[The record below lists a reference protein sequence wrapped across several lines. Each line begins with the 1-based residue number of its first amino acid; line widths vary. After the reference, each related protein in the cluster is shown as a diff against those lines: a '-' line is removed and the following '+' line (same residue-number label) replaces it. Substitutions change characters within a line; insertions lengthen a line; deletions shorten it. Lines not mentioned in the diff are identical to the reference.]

1 MWRSIGRNNSDR
13 GPSSSFRKGMR
24 GGRYDTVGD
33 TPSVRHF
40 SSEQPVLRNVHLVD
54 HPGATRNRSGRWKED
69 IPFPSSEDVHPSEF
83 RSKKLDDNACL
94 VLPAKGKERK
104 GKARRGEAEIT
115 RPPGTGRV
123 MDRGAKKRTPLL
135 LSSSVSF
142 SVYEMVARR
151 RDRSRRAP
159 ERRDAACTNRS
170 CVRTSTPAL
179 KPPFYRLYF
188 SSDPTPLVRKGL
200 HSSLPPLSPLSSRFF
215 YSPLGVIKV
224 SIRSIRKI
232 RFFTPHACRV
242 RFVSF

>member
-1 MWRSIGRNNSDR
+1 MEIHRPFVIFHPNSRCCVTSISSIILARRGTEAEDGRRISLFLPARMFIPLNFVRRSSTTTRV
-13 GPSSSFRKGMR
+13 SSSPR
-24 GGRYDTVGD
+24 
-33 TPSVRHF
+33 
-40 SSEQPVLRNVHLVD
+40 
-54 HPGATRNRSGRWKED
+54 
-69 IPFPSSEDVHPSEF
+69 
-83 RSKKLDDNACL
+83 
-94 VLPAKGKERK
+94 KERK

-200 HSSLPPLSPLSSRFF
+200 HSSLLPLSPLSSRFF

>member
-104 GKARRGEAEIT
+104 GKARRGRNHA
-115 RPPGTGRV
+115 
-123 MDRGAKKRTPLL
+123 
-135 LSSSVSF
+135 S
-142 SVYEMVARR
+142 ARH
-151 RDRSRRAP
+151 RSRYGSRG
-159 ERRDAACTNRS
+159 EEKDAA
-170 CVRTSTPAL
+170 A
-179 KPPFYRLYF
+179 PFLLRFLLRLRDGG
-188 SSDPTPLVRKGL
+188 SQT
-200 HSSLPPLSPLSSRFF
+200 
-215 YSPLGVIKV
+215 
-224 SIRSIRKI
+224 RSIASGARKT
-232 RFFTPHACRV
+232 RRGLYESLVCTHFNPRP
-242 RFVSF
+242 

>member
-104 GKARRGEAEIT
+104 GEARQKSRVRQAPVALWIE
-115 RPPGTGRV
+115 GR
-123 MDRGAKKRTPLL
+123 RKGRRC
-135 LSSSVSF
+135 SF
-142 SVYEMVARR
+142 
-151 RDRSRRAP
+151 P
-159 ERRDAACTNRS
+159 
-170 CVRTSTPAL
+170 
-179 KPPFYRLYF
+179 PPFPSPFTRWWLA
-188 SSDPTPLVRKGL
+188 DEIDRVGRQKDATRLVRIARVYAL
-200 HSSLPPLSPLSSRFF
+200 QPPPLSPPFIASISLPIPPPSFER
-215 YSPLGVIKV
+215 V
-224 SIRSIRKI
+224 SIRPFPLSLPSLLD
-232 RFFTPHACRV
+232 FSTLLSA
-242 RFVSF
+242 